1 MAAIAQVEINV
12 CVFMVICFEIFVKIS
27 ILVFSIKNHRS
38 GMNAVRH
45 QFLTGENVI
54 FRGMFS
60 FVLSDKQKLPVFRQ
74 WPHLV
79 IDH

>member
-1 MAAIAQVEINV
+1 
-12 CVFMVICFEIFVKIS
+12 
-27 ILVFSIKNHRS
+27 
-38 GMNAVRH
+38 MNAVRH

-60 FVLSDKQKLPVFRQ
+60 FVLSDEQKLPVFRQ